1 MKTLYAGGNSSVKL
15 NNGTTQRFN
24 LERGVRQGC
33 PVSVQYLFLI
43 VAQVFCHFIK
53 SSNLKGIQVEEK
65 SVLISQ
71 LADDTTLFL
80 KNVDQIQSAV
90 KIIEIFSSA
99 SGLCLNL
106 QKCELFA
113 LKSCH
118 SRTICNIPVK
128 DAPSYLGLVITKNEQ
143 ERISHNY

>member
-1 MKTLYAGGNSSVKL
+1 MIALYFFLDFFKAFDSVDFFKAFDSVEHPFIFYCLEHFGFGTYFCNAMKTLYAGGNSSVKL
-15 NNGTTQRFN
+15 NNGTTQRFD

-33 PVSVQYLFLI
+33 PVSVYLFLI

-90 KIIEIFSSA
+90 KIS
-99 SGLCLNL
+99 LTYKNVNCLL
-106 QKCELFA
+106 
-113 LKSCH
+113 
-118 SRTICNIPVK
+118 
-128 DAPSYLGLVITKNEQ
+128 
-143 ERISHNY
+143 